1 MKSSP
6 AAVIFGFGSS
16 PPSLI
21 GVICLSSV
29 RFLRQCHNVSRG
41 EGGGVK
47 SEGSS
52 FLAGVKRSMKMRA
65 LYLVD

>member
-1 MKSSP
+1 MKSFP

-29 RFLRQCHNVSRG
+29 RFLRQCHNVSR
-41 EGGGVK
+41 EGGGGLKVK
-47 SEGSS
+47 VAL
-52 FLAGVKRSMKMRA
+52 FL
-65 LYLVD
+65 LE